1 MQVSYFFHRE
11 KLLQAIAEPP
21 DYKACNRVYYCD
33 FAGGGAENVIAKRTG
48 NRVSLV
54 KCWREPNEMAAALQ
68 FISEFRM
75 EEAAQD
81 EVYGD
86 LAGTGRLMIARM
98 AEAGFQIHGIN
109 GCESAWRDTQYGN
122 RSAEM
127 WDTAARAVENHEII
141 LPDDETLIAQLC
153 SRRLKTSD
161 KRGRILC
168 ESKDDMCSSRR
179 GESLTA
185 RMPSSPSAP
194 SCVLPGP
201 ESLRDVRDAGQ

>member
-1 MQVSYFFHRE
+1 M
-11 KLLQAIAEPP
+11 
-21 DYKACNRVYYCD
+21 
-33 FAGGGAENVIAKRTG
+33 IAKRTG

-68 FISEFRM
+68 FIREFRM
-75 EEAAQD
+75 EEASQD

-127 WDTAARAVENHEII
+127 WDVAARAVENHEII
-141 LPDDETLIAQLC
+141 LPDDETLVAQLC

-168 ESKDDMCSSRR
+168 ESKDDMSHR
-179 GESLTA
+179 GVESPDRADAVVAVCTIM
-185 RMPSSPSAP
+185 RSSPVQKASEMFAMRANERLLGRTRRNQAASGTRTLMRTVRSRP
-194 SCVLPGP
+194 ITCPG
-201 ESLRDVRDAGQ
+201 LTQAYDQG